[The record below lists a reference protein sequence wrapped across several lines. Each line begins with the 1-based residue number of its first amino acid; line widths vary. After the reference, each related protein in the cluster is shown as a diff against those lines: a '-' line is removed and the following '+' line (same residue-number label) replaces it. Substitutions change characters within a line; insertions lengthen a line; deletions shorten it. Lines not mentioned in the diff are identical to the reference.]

1 MPTGVHLVSV
11 NEEDEEGK
19 REAPKFEYQSA
30 IGSIMYASVASRP
43 DLAVAMSILS
53 RFNNAPRERHYK
65 AVEVVLRYLRGTC
78 DCKMVMGAA
87 GSNIELHGFC
97 DSDWASDVET
107 RRSTTGYVFF
117 IGSSPVSWCTQRQG
131 TVALSATEAEYM
143 SVSAA
148 AREAVWLRSFLF
160 DVGYPCQA
168 PTKIRCDNKGAV
180 SLTANPIRHRANK
193 HIDIR
198 HHYVRELV
206 DRKKVTIIWTSS
218 QNMVADIMT
227 KPIPKV
233 KFEQWRSV
241 LFGHGIPCREG

>member
-1 MPTGVHLVSV
+1 M
-11 NEEDEEGK
+11 
-19 REAPKFEYQSA
+19 
-30 IGSIMYASVASRP
+30 
-43 DLAVAMSILS
+43 
-53 RFNNAPRERHYK
+53 
-65 AVEVVLRYLRGTC
+65 GT
-78 DCKMVMGAA
+78 A

-206 DRKKVTIIWTSS
+206 DNKKVTIIWTSS
-218 QNMVADIMT
+218 QNMVADIMA

-241 LFGHGIPCREG
+241 LFGHGVPCREG